1 MAKQGIQWGT
11 QRFQGNTQPN
21 WNVDLTTD
29 GTSGS
34 RGYNANNVIY
44 SRPNH
49 PNAGENLEATDRGWE
64 RVVQYKDSNGN
75 QRTKREVVVAQGGL
89 ANTLAYGT
97 SGTELLAD
105 TTGGPHIVDIRWATS
120 NNDTGPSGGVG
131 GDGFLYA
138 TTDTVGVVVT
148 FSEAVRMDESSAIA
162 TGITV
167 VASSGTA
174 PTPLLLTSGNNTNKL
189 TFTKTQAGM
198 TAGATLSIA
207 DVVGF
212 INLGSATLTALK
224 SGTGLGRKSGAL
236 AANTPVA
243 STHRAANVS
252 SLGIS
257 GLLSTTNVQGDGLT
271 LAVDAGTRKVKD

>member
-21 WNVDLTTD
+21 WHVDLTTD
-29 GTSGS
+29 GTAGS

-105 TTGGPHIVDIRWATS
+105 TTGGPHIVDIRWATA
-120 NNDTGPSGGVG
+120 NNTTGPGGGAG
-131 GDGFLYA
+131 GEGMLYS
-138 TTDTVGVVVT
+138 TEDTVGLVVT
-148 FSEAVRMDESSAIA
+148 FSEPVQMDESASVA

-167 VASSGTA
+167 ASTGGTP
-174 PTPLLLTSGNNTNKL
+174 PTPLTLTSGNNTNKL
-189 TFTKTQAGM
+189 TFTKDMTGTAMAAGDILSIVDDK
-198 TAGATLSIA
+198 TFIALGGAT
-207 DVVGF
+207 
-212 INLGSATLTALK
+212 TLKALK
-224 SGTGLGRKSGAL
+224 SGTGFGRKGGGEN
-236 AANTPVA
+236 ANTPTA
-243 STHRAANVS
+243 STHRSANVS

-257 GLLSTTNVQGDGLT
+257 GLLSTTNVQGDG
-271 LAVDAGTRKVKD
+271 